1 VKEIDITIPV
11 PEEELPTATDE
22 TITKGR
28 ELLAKAVSACGGAE
42 AFTAIDNYI
51 FKSDMAITTP
61 QGEMQVSATTTFVLP
76 DKLQEALTLPIGE
89 IKQVVMQDEVWMVTP
104 QGTVDVPESQR
115 KEIKAA
121 MFRDWVNL
129 LRMSNTDNLSVQYLG
144 TAQVDGTEAEIIS
157 LTDGDNTVKLFLD
170 AKTFMPLKQAY
181 KGMTMTRPA
190 DLEETYSD
198 MRDISGI
205 KLPFSTVIKADGKK
219 YLERKITE
227 AKFNAE
233 IDLNIFQ
240 KQ

>member
-1 VKEIDITIPV
+1 
-11 PEEELPTATDE
+11 
-22 TITKGR
+22 
-28 ELLAKAVSACGGAE
+28 
-42 AFTAIDNYI
+42 
-51 FKSDMAITTP
+51 
-61 QGEMQVSATTTFVLP
+61 MQVATITTFVPP
-76 DKLQEALTLPIGE
+76 DKLHEALDLPMGQF
-89 IKQVVMQDEVWMVTP
+89 KQVAVQDEIWMVTP

-129 LRMSNTDNLSVQYLG
+129 LRMSNADNLSVQSLG

-181 KGMTMTRPA
+181 KGMTMTGPA

-205 KLPFSTVIKADGKK
+205 KLPFSTMIKADGKK